1 MHGGTNSGA
10 PKGNK
15 NAFKHGREYIRAR
28 TLIAQST
35 GLPTVLIPKELIEA
49 KVAVLA
55 AKKALRMAQPK
66 ERTS

>member
-1 MHGGTNSGA
+1 M
-10 PKGNK
+10 
-15 NAFKHGREYIRAR
+15 
-28 TLIAQST
+28 IAQST